1 MEVHICDKC
10 RNEIKPYDPNEKAGT
25 AYIGDNYGGTYKIE
39 LCKNCQKDFIK
50 WIKGEGANNA
60 DN

>member
-10 RNEIKPYDPNEKAGT
+10 GNDIKPYDPNEKAGT
-25 AYIGDNYGGTYKIE
+25 TYVYDGYGGTYKIE

-50 WIKGEGANNA
+50 WLIGDGTKNANN
-60 DN
+60 

>member
-39 LCKNCQKDFIK
+39 LCKSCQKDFIK
-50 WIKGEGANNA
+50 WLKEVANNA

>member
-1 MEVHICDKC
+1 MEIHICDKC
-10 RNEIKPYDPNEKAGT
+10 DSDIEPYDPNEKAGT
-25 AYIGDNYGGTYKIE
+25 AYVYDGYGGTYKIE

-50 WIKGEGANNA
+50 WLIGGDTKNA